1 MWNTRMATPLADRIK
16 LEYSALKG
24 QSHFSH
30 EEKWPK
36 NRQQFWLK
44 ATDTRE
50 KQILSEQER
59 L

>member
-1 MWNTRMATPLADRIK
+1 MATPLADRIK